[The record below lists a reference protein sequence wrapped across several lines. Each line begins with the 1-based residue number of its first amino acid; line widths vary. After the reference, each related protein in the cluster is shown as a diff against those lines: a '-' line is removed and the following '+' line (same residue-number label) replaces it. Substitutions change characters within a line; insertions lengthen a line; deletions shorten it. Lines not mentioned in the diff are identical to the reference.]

1 MEHRGAG
8 LNTGTRGLR
17 LEPMYLGLTTEIALV
32 LLNDYKKNH
41 YPLLNVFIVQTI
53 YRKRSKLN
61 PKSQIQFLY
70 SFAIWV

>member
-32 LLNDYKKNH
+32 LLNDYKKKSLSTTECVH
-41 YPLLNVFIVQTI
+41 
-53 YRKRSKLN
+53 RSDN
-61 PKSQIQFLY
+61 IQKKKQVE
-70 SFAIWV
+70 S